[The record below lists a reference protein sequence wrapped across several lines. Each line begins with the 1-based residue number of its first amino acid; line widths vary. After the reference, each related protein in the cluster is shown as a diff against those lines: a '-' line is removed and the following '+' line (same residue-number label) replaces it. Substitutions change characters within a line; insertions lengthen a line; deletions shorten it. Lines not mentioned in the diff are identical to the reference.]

1 MECVSKHCLSVGQL
15 TDKSYFFKTVFT
27 FRYTPVE
34 IPKSILVQTRNSKGP
49 PTTRTKR
56 VISRQDWCSRARDK
70 LNLSSRLVNSA
81 TVGKYSELVGHS
93 GGRYV
98 GEAVAGHP
106 HGMLLYFYCFS
117 FVLCTC
123 ATDLVLLLSF
133 EWVSRSLVC
142 ALS

>member
-1 MECVSKHCLSVGQL
+1 MSPGCLSLGSLFSMECVSKHCLSVGQL

-98 GEAVAGHP
+98 GK
-106 HGMLLYFYCFS
+106 LLQAILMVCSCISTVFRS
-117 FVLCTC
+117 
-123 ATDLVLLLSF
+123 
-133 EWVSRSLVC
+133 VSYTHLTLPTK
-142 ALS
+142 A